1 MQHISIRKVQLLINI
16 HHFMDSPWLELLRKK
31 HGTDVHDCF
40 EGTAMEHF
48 AKHYFC
54 GLLKFAMLWA
64 LNNMDNFWNLNFRES
79 KIKVFA
85 SPSCELVRKSNINQC
100 SSSHLIA
107 RASMTM
113 QEQNYRIVLPPAR
126 GPMVS
131 MCHLKC
137 VGPYSVH
144 VSPKMCGTLW
154 CPCVT

>member
-1 MQHISIRKVQLLINI
+1 
-16 HHFMDSPWLELLRKK
+16 MDSPWLELLRKK

-54 GLLKFAMLWA
+54 GLFKVRHAVNTEQYGQLLESEFQRIKDQGVRQSKLRVGSQK
-64 LNNMDNFWNLNFRES
+64 NM
-79 KIKVFA
+79 
-85 SPSCELVRKSNINQC
+85 NQC

-131 MCHLKC
+131 MCHLEC
-137 VGPYSVH
+137 AGPYGVH

>member
-1 MQHISIRKVQLLINI
+1 MQHISIRKVQLLINM

-40 EGTAMEHF
+40 GGTAMEHF

-54 GLLKFAMLWA
+54 GLFKVRHAVNTEQYGQLLEPESQRIKDQGVRQSKLRVGSQS
-64 LNNMDNFWNLNFRES
+64 NMNH
-79 KIKVFA
+79 
-85 SPSCELVRKSNINQC
+85 C

-107 RASMTM
+107 RASLTM

-137 VGPYSVH
+137 VGPYGVH

>member
-54 GLLKFAMLWA
+54 GLFKVRHAVNTEQHGQLL
-64 LNNMDNFWNLNFRES
+64 ES
-79 KIKVFA
+79 EFQRIKDQG
-85 SPSCELVRKSNINQC
+85 VRQSKLRVGSQKQYESMQFVTSNCTCKYDYAGTKLQN
-100 SSSHLIA
+100 
-107 RASMTM
+107 RA
-113 QEQNYRIVLPPAR
+113 PACTR
-126 GPMVS
+126 TYG
-131 MCHLKC
+131 
-137 VGPYSVH
+137 VH
-144 VSPKMCGTLW
+144 VSLKMCGSLW

>member
-54 GLLKFAMLWA
+54 GLFKVRHAVNTEQYGQLL
-64 LNNMDNFWNLNFRES
+64 ES
-79 KIKVFA
+79 EFQRIKDHG
-85 SPSCELVRKSNINQC
+85 VRQSKLRVGSQKQYESMQFVTSNC
-100 SSSHLIA
+100 TCKYVYAGTKL
-107 RASMTM
+107 
-113 QEQNYRIVLPPAR
+113 QNRVPACTR
-126 GPMVS
+126 TCG
-131 MCHLKC
+131 
-137 VGPYSVH
+137 VH
-144 VSPKMCGTLW
+144 VSLKMCGSLW

>member
-1 MQHISIRKVQLLINI
+1 MGEDQKENDV
-16 HHFMDSPWLELLRKK
+16 LLRKK

-54 GLLKFAMLWA
+54 GLFKVRHAVNTEQYGHFLESEFQK
-64 LNNMDNFWNLNFRES
+64 S

-85 SPSCELVRKSNINQC
+85 SPSCELVRKSNMNQC

-107 RASMTM
+107 RAIMTM

-154 CPCVT
+154 LSLIHI

>member
-1 MQHISIRKVQLLINI
+1 
-16 HHFMDSPWLELLRKK
+16 MDSPWLELLRKK

-54 GLLKFAMLWA
+54 GLFKVRHAVNTEQYGQLLESEFQRIKDQGVRQSKLRVGSQKQYESMQFVTSNCTCKYDYAGTKLQNRA
-64 LNNMDNFWNLNFRES
+64 LL
-79 KIKVFA
+79 
-85 SPSCELVRKSNINQC
+85 
-100 SSSHLIA
+100 
-107 RASMTM
+107 
-113 QEQNYRIVLPPAR
+113 PAR

-137 VGPYSVH
+137 VGPYGVH

>member
-1 MQHISIRKVQLLINI
+1 MQHISIRKVQLLIII

-54 GLLKFAMLWA
+54 GLFKVRHAVTTEQYGQLL
-64 LNNMDNFWNLNFRES
+64 ES
-79 KIKVFA
+79 EFQRIKDQG
-85 SPSCELVRKSNINQC
+85 VRQSKLRVGSQKQYESMQFVTSNC
-100 SSSHLIA
+100 TCKYDYA
-107 RASMTM
+107 V
-113 QEQNYRIVLPPAR
+113 QNYRIVLPPAR

-137 VGPYSVH
+137 VVPYGVH

>member
-54 GLLKFAMLWA
+54 GLFKVRHAVNTEQYGQLL
-64 LNNMDNFWNLNFRES
+64 ES
-79 KIKVFA
+79 EFQRIKDQGVRQSKLRVGSQKQYESMQFVTSNCTCKYDYA
-85 SPSCELVRKSNINQC
+85 GTTTTESCSRL
-100 SSSHLIA
+100 HA
-107 RASMTM
+107 D
-113 QEQNYRIVLPPAR
+113 
-126 GPMVS
+126 
-131 MCHLKC
+131 
-137 VGPYSVH
+137 
-144 VSPKMCGTLW
+144 LW